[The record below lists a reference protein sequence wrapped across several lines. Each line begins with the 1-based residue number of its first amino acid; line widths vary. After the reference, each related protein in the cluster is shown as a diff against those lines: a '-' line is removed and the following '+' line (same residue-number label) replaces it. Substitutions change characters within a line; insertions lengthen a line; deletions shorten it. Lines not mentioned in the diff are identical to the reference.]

1 MRTVPVLIGLVVLLG
16 AGSAGAQ
23 LPKTPVKSPVTQ
35 APQLPTPRLF
45 QDTIIISEFDLFRV
59 QTSYQLKAKFLGLA
73 PVAYRVSV
81 FGDFRDQPTFITWP
95 ASSLPLWQTSQSS
108 GNCGANSVKIVG
120 FFQVQAKRSS
130 GKRVNSA
137 VARDSVCILFG

>member
-1 MRTVPVLIGLVVLLG
+1 MRTVPMLIGLVVLLG

-23 LPKTPVKSPVTQ
+23 LPKSPVKQT
-35 APQLPTPRLF
+35 PQLTSRLL
-45 QDTIIISEFDLFRV
+45 QDTIIISEFDLARV
-59 QTSYQLKAKFLGLA
+59 QTSYQLKARFLGLA

-81 FGDFRDQPTFITWP
+81 FGDFRDQPTFLSWP
-95 ASSLPLWQTSQSS
+95 ASNVPSWQTSQPS
-108 GNCGANSVKIVG
+108 GTCGANSIKIVG
-120 FFQVQAKRSS
+120 FFQVQARRSS